1 MEINC
6 GDFLLRP
13 FRMSDQQSMARY
25 ANNHHI
31 WRNVRDRFPHPYTL
45 EDAVAFLQ
53 PRVDTEPVTDFCID
67 YRGECIGAMGI
78 LLQQDVHRKSAEFGY
93 WLAEPF
99 WGRGIAT
106 TAAQNLIPHIWKRFD
121 LVRLYAC
128 IFAYNK
134 ASMRVLE
141 KAGFRFECIFEKA
154 VFKDNQLVDE
164 HRYCCLNQDYT
175 ISPIL

>member
-13 FRMSDQQSMARY
+13 LRLTDQESLARY
-25 ANNHHI
+25 ANNYNI

-45 EDAVAFLQ
+45 DDAIAFLH
-53 PRVDTEPVTDFCID
+53 TKAGIEPVTDFCID
-67 YRGECIGAMGI
+67 YNGECIGVMGI
-78 LLQQDVHRKSAEFGY
+78 MLQTDVHRKSAEFGY

-106 TAAQNLIPHIWKRFD
+106 QAARKLIPHIFERFD
-121 LVRLYAC
+121 LVRLYAGVM
-128 IFAYNK
+128 AWNR

-141 KAGFRFECIFEKA
+141 KAGFRFECVFEKA
-154 VFKDNQLVDE
+154 AFKDKQLVDE
-164 HRYCCLNQDYT
+164 YRYCYL
-175 ISPIL
+175 S

>member
-13 FRMSDQQSMARY
+13 PRMTDAESMARY
-25 ANNHHI
+25 ANNYNI

-45 EDAVAFLQ
+45 DDAVTFLAA
-53 PRVDTEPVTDFCID
+53 RVHAGPVTDFCID
-67 YRGECIGAMGI
+67 YNGECIGMIGI
-78 LLQQDVHRKSAEFGY
+78 ILQTDVHRKSAEFGY

-99 WGRGIAT
+99 WGRGIVT
-106 TAAQNLIPHIWKRFD
+106 KAAQKLIPHIFEHFD

-134 ASMRVLE
+134 SSMRVLE

-154 VFKDNQLVDE
+154 VFKDNQLVNE
-164 HRYCCLNQDYT
+164 HRYCLLYQDHD
-175 ISPIL
+175 